1 MKYKKTKMPVNPGSK
16 KCVGEEMHRF
26 KAGELHSGTGK
37 KGKKGPIVQDRKQA
51 IAIALSACKKSNY
64 EESLQSIG
72 FSQKASQAVARMISD
87 ADWDKQF
94 ETGSTGMKTQK
105 EDKTTKAVG
114 LQDMDIDNRPGKQ
127 PGNQGKSKADPGELL
142 GPAAL
147 PKGNPQSGPRS
158 LQLKGM
164 RSFQEPAAGLTTG
177 KVCPPK
183 KPRKT
188 AQPKPQ
194 TMAQETKQPEL
205 PKAQQPE
212 TQKVEKKR
220 KKCTPAPLNGAG
232 QPATSAPPMAGLT

>member
-1 MKYKKTKMPVNPGSK
+1 MPVNPGSK

-37 KGKKGPIVQDRKQA
+37 KGKEGPIVKDRKQA
-51 IAIALSACKKSNY
+51 IAIALSACKKGNY
-64 EESLQSIG
+64 AESLQSLG

-105 EDKTTKAVG
+105 ENKTTKAVG
-114 LQDMDIDNRPGKQ
+114 LQDMDIDDRPGKQ

-147 PKGNPQSGPRS
+147 PKGNPQPGPRS
-158 LQLKGM
+158 LQLKGL
-164 RSFQEPAAGLTTG
+164 RSFEEPAQGLTTG

-183 KPRKT
+183 KPRKPR
-188 AQPKPQ
+188 QPKPQ
-194 TMAQETKQPEL
+194 TLQQEVKKDIPKPEQS
-205 PKAQQPE
+205 P
-212 TQKVEKKR
+212 TQKAEKKR
-220 KKCTPAPLNGAG
+220 KKCTPAPVNGAG
-232 QPATSAPPMAGLT
+232 QPITSGLTPAPVGITPVVG